1 MKILVLNC
9 GSSSL
14 KFQVIDMKNEERI
27 VKGNYERIGGK
38 RSTLR
43 LNVRGEKS
51 EIEKAAR
58 SYEEA
63 IRTVLAIIQDR
74 KYNIVSSLD
83 EIGAIGHRIVH
94 GGEKYSES
102 VIITDEVIQEIE
114 DCIPLAPLHN
124 PEGLEGIKATKKVLS
139 DKPMVAVFD
148 TAFHQT
154 MPATAYIYQIPYKY
168 YEDYKIRKYGFHGTS
183 HRYVSNRVA
192 EIENKDIKDLKII
205 NCHLGQ
211 GASICAIDKG
221 KSLDTTMGLTPT
233 AGIPMAT
240 RCGDIDPAIIPYIMK
255 LENLEIHE
263 IERILNK
270 KSGAWG
276 VSGVSEDYRDIEKEY
291 AQNDERSILALDTQA
306 YKIAQTIAAYM
317 VTLGGL
323 DILTFSGGVGEKGFE
338 ARERICKQLEFLGI
352 KLDKEKNFVR
362 GEEKLISTDDSKVKI
377 YVIPTNE
384 ELMIA
389 RDTYKLIKNSNNY

>member
-63 IRTVLAIIQDR
+63 IRTVLAIIQDK

-102 VIITDEVIQEIE
+102 VIITDEVIKEIE

-352 KLDKEKNFVR
+352 KLDKEKNFIR

-389 RDTYKLIKNSNNY
+389 RDTYKLIKKYI

>member
-63 IRTVLAIIQDR
+63 IRTVLAIIQDK

-352 KLDKEKNFVR
+352 KLDKEKNFIR

-389 RDTYKLIKNSNNY
+389 RDTYKLIKKYI